1 MYYIGLDV
9 GGTTF
14 KAGVVTEDGRIVH
27 KDAMPTGIER
37 PYQEIIADMAALCK
51 KVAEDAGIPMSE
63 IKSIGVG
70 VPGLFDNKTGMIP
83 FCTNLGWHDIPF
95 VAEMKKHLDTPVYG
109 DNDATVAGLAESVAG
124 VSAGIRDCV
133 FLTLGT
139 GVGGGIIID
148 GKPYSGAHGCGSEI
162 GHMMI
167 KMGGE
172 LCTCGNYGCFERYA
186 SATAIIRE
194 ARKAIV
200 EHPESSMLAACG
212 GDPEKLNANQW
223 AAAVRAAGMK
233 AIILTCKHHDGFCL
247 WPSEYTDYSVKKSK
261 WKDGQGDVVRECAEA
276 CKKFGLKFGV
286 YLSPWDRHDPRYGEG
301 EAYNKYFKNQLR
313 ELLTNYGDI
322 FCVWFDGACG
332 EGKNGRKQ
340 EYDWQ
345 GYYDLIRE
353 CQPEA
358 VISVTGPDVRWCGN
372 EAGVCRKSEWN
383 VVPYYYSQQE
393 LIAAASQQDAEKPP
407 KKINHTA
414 LDLGSRKAIKNVS
427 KLIWYPAEVDVSI
440 RKGWFYHLNE
450 DYEVKPLSKLMEI
463 YYNSVGANASLLLN
477 IPPNKDGLF
486 AQRDVETLL
495 AMGAQLQI
503 DFNEDLADDS
513 IMTDSCHLDEEHRGQ
528 MALTH
533 TTDEYWHSGFDPD
546 HATLTLDLGD
556 DYDIDKI
563 VLSEH
568 IATGQQIEKFS
579 LYGQINGKWKKIFA
593 GTVIGS
599 KRICR
604 FAETRMQYIKL
615 VIEETRCFATIARF
629 EAY

>member
-124 VSAGIRDCV
+124 VSAGIRDSV

-194 ARKAIV
+194 ARKAMA

-212 GDPEKLNANQW
+212 GDPEKLNAKIVID
-223 AAAVRAAGMK
+223 AAKAGDETAKTVFDGYVHALAVGIINIINMLDPEVIVLGGGVSAAGEFLLDAVR
-233 AIILTCKHHDGFCL
+233 
-247 WPSEYTDYSVKKSK
+247 
-261 WKDGQGDVVRECAEA
+261 
-276 CKKFGLKFGV
+276 
-286 YLSPWDRHDPRYGEG
+286 
-301 EAYNKYFKNQLR
+301 
-313 ELLTNYGDI
+313 
-322 FCVWFDGACG
+322 
-332 EGKNGRKQ
+332 
-340 EYDWQ
+340 
-345 GYYDLIRE
+345 
-353 CQPEA
+353 EA
-358 VISVTGPDVRWCGN
+358 VKPMVFFKTM
-372 EAGVCRKSEWN
+372 
-383 VVPYYYSQQE
+383 PYARIE
-393 LIAAASQQDAEKPP
+393 L
-407 KKINHTA
+407 
-414 LDLGSRKAIKNVS
+414 
-427 KLIWYPAEVDVSI
+427 
-440 RKGWFYHLNE
+440 
-450 DYEVKPLSKLMEI
+450 
-463 YYNSVGANASLLLN
+463 
-477 IPPNKDGLF
+477 
-486 AQRDVETLL
+486 
-495 AMGAQLQI
+495 AQLGNDAGI
-503 DFNEDLADDS
+503 IGAA
-513 IMTDSCHLDEEHRGQ
+513 M
-528 MALTH
+528 
-533 TTDEYWHSGFDPD
+533 
-546 HATLTLDLGD
+546 LG
-556 DYDIDKI
+556 K
-563 VLSEH
+563 
-568 IATGQQIEKFS
+568 
-579 LYGQINGKWKKIFA
+579 
-593 GTVIGS
+593 
-599 KRICR
+599 
-604 FAETRMQYIKL
+604 
-615 VIEETRCFATIARF
+615 
-629 EAY
+629 

>member
-194 ARKAIV
+194 ARKAMA

-212 GDPEKLNANQW
+212 GDPEKLNAKIVID
-223 AAAVRAAGMK
+223 AAKAGDETAKTVFGGYVHALAVGIINIINMIDPEVIVLGGGVSAAGEFLLDAVR
-233 AIILTCKHHDGFCL
+233 
-247 WPSEYTDYSVKKSK
+247 
-261 WKDGQGDVVRECAEA
+261 
-276 CKKFGLKFGV
+276 
-286 YLSPWDRHDPRYGEG
+286 
-301 EAYNKYFKNQLR
+301 
-313 ELLTNYGDI
+313 
-322 FCVWFDGACG
+322 
-332 EGKNGRKQ
+332 
-340 EYDWQ
+340 
-345 GYYDLIRE
+345 
-353 CQPEA
+353 EA
-358 VISVTGPDVRWCGN
+358 VKPMVFFKTM
-372 EAGVCRKSEWN
+372 
-383 VVPYYYSQQE
+383 PYARIE
-393 LIAAASQQDAEKPP
+393 L
-407 KKINHTA
+407 
-414 LDLGSRKAIKNVS
+414 
-427 KLIWYPAEVDVSI
+427 
-440 RKGWFYHLNE
+440 
-450 DYEVKPLSKLMEI
+450 
-463 YYNSVGANASLLLN
+463 
-477 IPPNKDGLF
+477 
-486 AQRDVETLL
+486 
-495 AMGAQLQI
+495 AQLGNDAGI
-503 DFNEDLADDS
+503 IGAA
-513 IMTDSCHLDEEHRGQ
+513 M
-528 MALTH
+528 
-533 TTDEYWHSGFDPD
+533 
-546 HATLTLDLGD
+546 LG
-556 DYDIDKI
+556 K
-563 VLSEH
+563 
-568 IATGQQIEKFS
+568 
-579 LYGQINGKWKKIFA
+579 
-593 GTVIGS
+593 
-599 KRICR
+599 
-604 FAETRMQYIKL
+604 
-615 VIEETRCFATIARF
+615 
-629 EAY
+629 

>member
-124 VSAGIRDCV
+124 VSAGIRDSV

-200 EHPESSMLAACG
+200 EYPESSMLAACG
-212 GDPEKLNANQW
+212 GDPEKLNAKIVID
-223 AAAVRAAGMK
+223 AARAGDEAAKAVFGGYVQALAVGIINIINMLDPEVIVLGGGVSAAGEFLLDAVR
-233 AIILTCKHHDGFCL
+233 
-247 WPSEYTDYSVKKSK
+247 
-261 WKDGQGDVVRECAEA
+261 
-276 CKKFGLKFGV
+276 
-286 YLSPWDRHDPRYGEG
+286 
-301 EAYNKYFKNQLR
+301 
-313 ELLTNYGDI
+313 
-322 FCVWFDGACG
+322 
-332 EGKNGRKQ
+332 
-340 EYDWQ
+340 
-345 GYYDLIRE
+345 
-353 CQPEA
+353 EA
-358 VISVTGPDVRWCGN
+358 VKPMVFFKTM
-372 EAGVCRKSEWN
+372 
-383 VVPYYYSQQE
+383 PYARIE
-393 LIAAASQQDAEKPP
+393 L
-407 KKINHTA
+407 
-414 LDLGSRKAIKNVS
+414 
-427 KLIWYPAEVDVSI
+427 
-440 RKGWFYHLNE
+440 
-450 DYEVKPLSKLMEI
+450 
-463 YYNSVGANASLLLN
+463 
-477 IPPNKDGLF
+477 
-486 AQRDVETLL
+486 
-495 AMGAQLQI
+495 AQLGNDAGI
-503 DFNEDLADDS
+503 IGAA
-513 IMTDSCHLDEEHRGQ
+513 M
-528 MALTH
+528 
-533 TTDEYWHSGFDPD
+533 
-546 HATLTLDLGD
+546 LG
-556 DYDIDKI
+556 K
-563 VLSEH
+563 
-568 IATGQQIEKFS
+568 
-579 LYGQINGKWKKIFA
+579 
-593 GTVIGS
+593 
-599 KRICR
+599 
-604 FAETRMQYIKL
+604 
-615 VIEETRCFATIARF
+615 
-629 EAY
+629 